1 MRTKLLAVA
10 GALIVL
16 GVLAFMLQPGAPEGE
31 CAPEGATQT
40 SGFQDAESGCP
51 LTIESADEIMDY
63 NSAPKPFRIAGL
75 VLRAGRHRHRRRGA
89 GAGAEQA
96 RGRSRGAGL
105 ARTLR
110 PVS

>member
-75 VLRAGRHRHRRRGA
+75 VLVLAGIATAVVALVRGRNKPGA
-89 GAGAEQA
+89 GPEVPGSPA
-96 RGRSRGAGL
+96 
-105 ARTLR
+105 
-110 PVS
+110 P

>member
-16 GVLAFMLQPGAPEGE
+16 GVLAFMLQPG
-31 CAPEGATQT
+31 APEGATQT

-75 VLRAGRHRHRRRGA
+75 VLVLAGIATAVVALVRGRNKPGA
-89 GAGAEQA
+89 GPEVPGSPA
-96 RGRSRGAGL
+96 
-105 ARTLR
+105 
-110 PVS
+110 P